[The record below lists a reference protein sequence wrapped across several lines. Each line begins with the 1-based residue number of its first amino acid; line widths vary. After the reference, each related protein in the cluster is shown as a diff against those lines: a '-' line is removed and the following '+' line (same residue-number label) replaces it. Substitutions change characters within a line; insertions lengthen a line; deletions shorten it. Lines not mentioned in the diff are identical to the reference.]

1 MGTGFGAI
9 VLAGGK
15 SKRLG
20 RDKAAELL
28 LGVTLLQRTIDRLA
42 PLVDEEVIVT
52 RASQALPAL
61 AVGVPVRAVED
72 AYPETGP
79 LGGIA
84 TGLAAST
91 APFSFVAACDMPL
104 LQAPLL
110 RLLLEAAIGH
120 GGAVPV
126 NREGFPEPLCA
137 VYSRD
142 CLPAIERRL
151 GEGLLKITAFFG
163 LCNVRL
169 LRAREWTDADPEEL
183 SFVNTNTEES
193 LARAATI
200 LAGGQGTADPD
211 AVARGPKQAP

>member
-1 MGTGFGAI
+1 MERGFGAI

-20 RDKAAELL
+20 RDKASELL
-28 LGVTLLQRTIDRLA
+28 LGLTLLQRTIDRLA
-42 PLVDEEVIVT
+42 PLVDEVVIVT
-52 RASQALPAL
+52 RAGQVLPAL
-61 AVGVPVRAVED
+61 DVGVPVRAVED
-72 AYPETGP
+72 AYPDTGP
-79 LGGIA
+79 LGGMA
-84 TGLAAST
+84 TGLAASP
-91 APFSFVAACDMPL
+91 APYSFIAACDMPL
-104 LQAPLL
+104 LQEPLL
-110 RLLLEAAIGH
+110 RLLSDAARGH

-142 CLPAIERRL
+142 CLPAIERRI

-163 LCNVRL
+163 LCDVRL
-169 LRAREWTDADPEEL
+169 LRSEVWGVADPEEL

-200 LAGGQGTADPD
+200 LGGGQPTSGS
-211 AVARGPKQAP
+211 